1 MMFIW
6 LFILILLGIYIN
18 FLSKK
23 NAFKKL
29 FYSIKFSK
37 EIVEIGEEFEIISII
52 ENKKIYPITYLNIS
66 QEYPEEFEFIE
77 GNNFKGAYKTKMS
90 VLPFQR
96 VKRSFKVSCLKRG
109 RYILKN
115 AEITCGDLFGF
126 ETMTQFYE
134 SFAEIVVLP
143 KSYSLKKLT
152 PYGSYTGDISVKR
165 WIIEDPLVNIG
176 IKEYT
181 GREPL
186 KQIHWPSSLK
196 HQKIMVKEYDF
207 TTDNNL
213 LIALNIETCKPFWQ
227 KIDGDAIERCISIT
241 RSLVDE
247 FESLKV
253 PYGLISNA
261 QNFLNSTLYRPGLGL
276 NHRLKILESLGR
288 IDYSIF
294 CPFEDIIK
302 TKNSIKNT
310 TIVVI
315 TPIILD
321 EYVSPINNLIKF
333 YQKVVLITLNT
344 NNIGKVAKQIEIYF
358 EGE

>member
-1 MMFIW
+1 MFIW
-6 LFILILLGIYIN
+6 LFVFILLAIYIN
-18 FLSKK
+18 LLSKK
-23 NAFKKL
+23 NAFKNL
-29 FYSIKFSK
+29 FYSVKFSK
-37 EIVEIGEEFEIISII
+37 EIAEIDEEFEITSII
-52 ENKKIYPITYLNIS
+52 ENKKMFPITYLNIS
-66 QEYPEEFEFIE
+66 QEYPEEFKFGE
-77 GNNFKGAYKTKMS
+77 GNNFKGIYKSKMS

-115 AEITCGDLFGF
+115 AELTCGDLLGF

-134 SFAEIVVLP
+134 TFAEIVVIP
-143 KSYSLKKLT
+143 KPYLIKKLT

-186 KQIHWPSSLK
+186 KQIHWPSTLRQ
-196 HQKIMVKEYDF
+196 QKIMVKEYDY

-227 KIDGDAIERCISIT
+227 RIDGEAIEKCISIA

-247 FESLKV
+247 FETLKI
-253 PYGLISNA
+253 PYGLTSNA
-261 QNFLNSTLYRPGLGL
+261 QNFLNSTLHNTGLGL
-276 NHRLKILESLGR
+276 SHRLKILEALGR

-294 CPFEDIIK
+294 CPFEDIIES
-302 TKNSIKNT
+302 KNSIKNT

-315 TPIILD
+315 TPLILD
-321 EYVSPINNLIKF
+321 EYVNPINNLIKF
-333 YQKVVLITLNT
+333 YQKVVLITLSHQNT
-344 NNIGKVAKQIEIYF
+344 EKITKQIETYF